1 MIDPNKSAALERAAV
16 FLVIAIV
23 CLIAMAMLLP
33 YLAVYLGI
41 ELPDSIQAMF
51 GNIVSVLENVLV
63 MIVSFFFGATLNRS
77 KDADTTNKA
86 LTLATAAIN
95 PASTPDKTIPLAPGE
110 TAAVTAAP
118 ADNPSTRGDVT

>member
-16 FLVIAIV
+16 FLVVAV
-23 CLIAMAMLLP
+23 VFLIGWAMTLP
-33 YLAVYLGI
+33 YLAVYLDI
-41 ELPDSIQAMF
+41 SLSEALQAMF

-77 KDADTTNKA
+77 RDADTTNKA

-95 PASTPDKTIPLAPGE
+95 PTPTPDKTVTVAPGE
-110 TAAVTAAP
+110 TASVIAEAEAT
-118 ADNPSTRGDVT
+118 NPSAT